1 MMKQGKKA
9 RGARRVAKDK
19 HCVQDLTVSV
29 VSFVSTV
36 GMAPKQGGVA
46 GLWYGRR
53 ARWGL

>member
-19 HCVQDLTVSV
+19 HCVQELTVSV